1 MTSLLAQSSDR
12 LVDLLDL
19 AFHEMNDSDWLQYGH
34 HNCCHPMDQK
44 DMRYRMTIVFHIRP
58 YRQGCRRVCKRLRHL
73 DSLVYENHVYIED
86 VPKFHLFDLFE
97 RRLGFEFELNQNR
110 LKLKVSFGPKL
121 VIFGQKMVVLVR
133 NWSLGPKMVKIMG
146 ASIVRLI

>member
-44 DMRYRMTIVFHIRP
+44 DMRYRMTIEFHIRP

-73 DSLVYENHVYIED
+73 DSLVYENRVYIED

-97 RRLGFEFELNQNR
+97 RRLGFEYELNQNR
-110 LKLKVSFGPKL
+110 LKSKVSLVRLVSFGPKTT
-121 VIFGQKMVVLVR
+121 VLVR
-133 NWSLGPKMVKIMG
+133 NW
-146 ASIVRLI
+146 